1 MTSPNWSGLDIPTR
15 TVAHSTQMLPLRV
28 HFEAGEP
35 ACMRVRDSQIARA
48 HRPPAGSKKLQP
60 LEFPMG
66 GALEGRFSCVRLA
79 CILHQCCGTGAIC
92 TCDPT
97 PWEGVG
103 RRPNQTKR
111 RFGAALKRG
120 AKRLC
125 FSPLGA
131 WLHAGRATC
140 GLAQVKLIC
149 SPSFTSRQ
157 GATPQRSESG
167 LLQNTWRSWR
177 LGEENRKSAQPDAKT
192 CPLRPGGSARS
203 KTVTEFP
210 TLV

>member
-1 MTSPNWSGLDIPTR
+1 MSPNWSGLDIPTR
-15 TVAHSTQMLPLRV
+15 TVSHSTQMLPLRV

-35 ACMRVRDSQIARA
+35 DCMRVRDSQIARA
-48 HRPPAGSKKLQP
+48 HRPPVGFKIFQP

-66 GALEGRFSCVRLA
+66 GTSGGRFSCVRLA

-131 WLHAGRATC
+131 WLHARRATC
-140 GLAQVKLIC
+140 GLEFSKELGVLGDVARKKEKARNPTHYLFLC
-149 SPSFTSRQ
+149 DPAALRE
-157 GATPQRSESG
+157 AK
-167 LLQNTWRSWR
+167 R
-177 LGEENRKSAQPDAKT
+177 L
-192 CPLRPGGSARS
+192 
-203 KTVTEFP
+203 
-210 TLV
+210 